1 MLNARLFAL
10 HRLCIVLLHSSRSA
24 SRRSLR
30 SPRGLFAV
38 LLTLVYLVAGG
49 MHSFCDIDVTGAHPS
64 GAVVTATVTA
74 DSDASGKHAIADHHC
89 HGCFSISLTAPPVIS
104 RVAGLTSQPIVQ
116 PVSYQSDT
124 TPGLDT
130 PPPKILT

>member
-1 MLNARLFAL
+1 
-10 HRLCIVLLHSSRSA
+10 VLLCSSRSA

-38 LLTLVYLVAGG
+38 LLTLAYLVAGG
-49 MHSFCDIDVTGAHPS
+49 LHSFCDIDVTGVHPS
-64 GAVVTATVTA
+64 GTVVSATTAA

-89 HGCFSISLTAPPVIS
+89 HGCFSVSLPALPAVS
-104 RVAGLTSQPIVQ
+104 RAAGAASRTIVQ
-116 PVSYQSDT
+116 PVSHQTDT
-124 TPGLDT
+124 TPRLDT